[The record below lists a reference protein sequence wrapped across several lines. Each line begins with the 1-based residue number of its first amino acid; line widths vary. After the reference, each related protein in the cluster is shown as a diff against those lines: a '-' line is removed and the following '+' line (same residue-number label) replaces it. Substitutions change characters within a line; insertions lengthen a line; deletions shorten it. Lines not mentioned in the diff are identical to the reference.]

1 MSRLTPSR
9 TGASVSVPGPALASV
24 IGAVIVAL
32 VVSGCASVP
41 TGPSVMVMPGTGKS
55 FETFQVDDAVCR
67 QWAAQQTGT
76 TTNKAATES
85 TVGGAAIG
93 TLVGAAAGAALGAAA
108 GNPAI
113 GAAAGAGVGLLGGTA
128 IGASRADAY
137 GGSVQRRYD
146 MSYTQCMYAKGNQV
160 PMARGSRVQPPAYS
174 ASPPPPPPP
183 PPAAVAPS
191 TPPPPPGPPPPPPP
205 TR

>member
-1 MSRLTPSR
+1 MKALTLRGGVGS
-9 TGASVSVPGPALASV
+9 TLAV
-24 IGAVIVAL
+24 TL
-32 VVSGCASVP
+32 LVSGCASVP
-41 TGPSVMVMPGTGKS
+41 TGPSVMVLPGTGKS
-55 FETFQVDDAVCR
+55 FEQFQTDNAVCR
-67 QWAAQQTGT
+67 QWASEQTGT

-85 TVGGAAIG
+85 TVGGAVIG
-93 TLVGAAAGAALGAAA
+93 TVVGAAAGAALGAAA

-146 MSYTQCMYAKGNQV
+146 QSYTQCMYAKGHQV
-160 PMARGSRVQPPAYS
+160 PMARGSRVQQPAYT
-174 ASPPPPPPP
+174 APPPPPPP

-205 TR
+205 PTR

>member
-1 MSRLTPSR
+1 VTDGRLLRVGLP
-9 TGASVSVPGPALASV
+9 
-24 IGAVIVAL
+24 VAL
-32 VVSGCASVP
+32 VVALLATGCASVP
-41 TGPSVMVMPGTGKS
+41 TGPSVMVLPGTGKS
-55 FETFQVDDAVCR
+55 FEAFQVDDAVCR
-67 QWAAQQTGT
+67 QWAAEQTGT
-76 TTNKAATES
+76 SPGKASTQS

-93 TLVGAAAGAALGAAA
+93 TVVGAAAGAALGAAA

-128 IGASRADAY
+128 VGASRADAY

-146 MSYTQCMYAKGNQV
+146 MAYSQCMYAKGNQV
-160 PMARGSRVQPPAYS
+160 PMARGARTQQPAAAPAG
-174 ASPPPPPPP
+174 PPPPPPP
-183 PPAAVAPS
+183 PPAAVPPG